1 MSQGKEAVLML
12 GFGGPTSFDEVRPFI
27 LNVTRGRS
35 VSQERIE
42 AVINQYR
49 LIGGKSPF
57 KELTERQARQ
67 LEGALTERGCQMPVE
82 PGFLYWAPYIS
93 DAIKKLVNDKVSY
106 AVAIVMAPH
115 RTEASFERY
124 VRAVE
129 EALAEVNDSF
139 LRIEFAPSWHSN
151 PLFIEAVA
159 DRCSEKLNLLA
170 LPERSSTQ
178 LIFTA
183 HSVPT
188 YMSDASGY
196 ARQIT
201 ESAQLVCDKLG
212 ESNWKVAYQS
222 RSGSPHQPWLEPDIR
237 DAIFEAKQNGVRNV
251 VVMPVGFVC
260 DHVEV
265 LFDLDVQAAEFAA
278 ENGVNML
285 RAETVGCHPKF
296 IEMLAELLKARVSPH

>member
-1 MSQGKEAVLML
+1 MNQGKEAVLML
-12 GFGGPTSFDEVRPFI
+12 GFGGPTSFEEVRPFI

-42 AVINQYR
+42 AVIDQYR
-49 LIGGKSPF
+49 VIGGKSPF
-57 KELTERQARQ
+57 KELTELQARS
-67 LEGALTERGCQMPVE
+67 LEEALSVRGCTMPVSL
-82 PGFLYWAPYIS
+82 GFLYWAPYIG
-93 DAIKKLVNDKVSY
+93 DTIKKLVSDKVSY

-124 VRAVE
+124 VKAVE
-129 EALAEVNDSF
+129 AALEEVSDSF
-139 LRIEFAPSWHSN
+139 FRIEFAPSWHTN
-151 PLFIEAVA
+151 PLFIEAAA
-159 DRCSEKLNLLA
+159 DRCSEKLKLIDRS
-170 LPERSSTQ
+170 ERESTL

-188 YMSDASGY
+188 YMSDSSGY
-196 ARQIT
+196 ARQIGET
-201 ESAQLVCDKLG
+201 AQLICDKLNQ
-212 ESNWKVAYQS
+212 SNWRVAYQS

-237 DAIFEAKQNGVRNV
+237 EAILEAKSGGFRNV
-251 VVMPVGFVC
+251 VVMPIGFVC

-278 ENGVNML
+278 GNGVNML

-296 IEMLAELLKARVSPH
+296 IEMLAELLKTRVSQQ

>member
-1 MSQGKEAVLML
+1 ML
-12 GFGGPTSFDEVRPFI
+12 GFGGPTSFEEVRPFI

-42 AVINQYR
+42 AVIDQYR
-49 LIGGKSPF
+49 VIGGKSPF
-57 KELTERQARQ
+57 KELTELQARS
-67 LEGALTERGCQMPVE
+67 LEEALSVRGCTMPVSL
-82 PGFLYWAPYIS
+82 GFLYWAPYIG
-93 DAIKKLVNDKVSY
+93 DTIKKLVSDKVSY

-124 VRAVE
+124 VKAVE
-129 EALAEVNDSF
+129 AALEEVSDSF
-139 LRIEFAPSWHSN
+139 FRIEFAPSWHTN
-151 PLFIEAVA
+151 PLFIEAAA
-159 DRCSEKLNLLA
+159 DRCSEKLKLIDRS
-170 LPERSSTQ
+170 ERESTL

-188 YMSDASGY
+188 YMSDSSGY
-196 ARQIT
+196 ARQIGET
-201 ESAQLVCDKLG
+201 AQLICDKLNQ
-212 ESNWKVAYQS
+212 SNWRVAYQS

-237 DAIFEAKQNGVRNV
+237 ETILEAKNGGFRNV
-251 VVMPVGFVC
+251 VVMPIGFVC

-278 ENGVNML
+278 GNGVNML

-296 IEMLAELLKARVSPH
+296 IEMLAELLKTRVSQQ

>member
-1 MSQGKEAVLML
+1 ML

-42 AVINQYR
+42 AVVDQYR
-49 LIGGKSPF
+49 VIGGKSPF
-57 KELTERQARQ
+57 KELTELQARK
-67 LEGALTERGCQMPVE
+67 LEDALTERGCTMPVSL
-82 PGFLYWAPYIS
+82 GFLYWAPYIG
-93 DAIKKLVNDKVSY
+93 DTIKKMVGEAVSY

-124 VRAVE
+124 VKAVE
-129 EALAEVNDSF
+129 EALEEVSDSF
-139 LRIEFAPSWHSN
+139 FRIEFAPSWHTN
-151 PLFIEAVA
+151 PLFIEAAA
-159 DRCSEKLNLLA
+159 DRCLEKLSLVD
-170 LPERSSTQ
+170 SSELESTL

-188 YMSDASGY
+188 YMSDSSGY
-196 ARQIT
+196 ARQIGET
-201 ESAQLVCDKLG
+201 AQLICERLNQ
-212 ESNWKVAYQS
+212 SNWRVAFQS

-237 DAIFEAKQNGVRNV
+237 EAILEAKDGGFRNV
-251 VVMPVGFVC
+251 VVMPIGFVC

-296 IEMLAELLKARVSPH
+296 IEMLAELLKTRVSQQ